1 MVEDEKTWD
10 GEINKMI
17 SANPGK
23 PEKLFMIELI
33 KKYSMLLDNPSSNI
47 GESLKILET
56 KLSKMIESAT
66 VKSTAD
72 TKPMLDLLEQFG
84 KLKADLSAKPPR
96 IIDKVDK
103 NIGPFWGNPNEKIE
117 DWLYV
122 IHNWQKLHAVPENRM
137 IPILTP
143 LIRGNALQLLKTFG
157 IETGGRGT
165 WSDFEKQLVALYDP
179 EHKKRKLRQ
188 ELRSLRQTGTN
199 FTDFTHKFQSIAVQ
213 LTMTQEELVD
223 LFTDSLMPKTKLH
236 VIELKAKTLTE
247 AITGATRFEDCCG
260 NSLNKPSHDIAIN
273 NIRKVN
279 YAKTNY
285 PKKPRYNS
293 FKEGN
298 DKFGKKPF
306 NKGYSNNYGAT
317 GRPTYPRTAGSKPA
331 VDRSKMKCFN
341 CQKEGHISKDC
352 RAPRKKV
359 QYSNLVTETSARKS
373 ENREELV
380 FQATSE
386 ENSILSTEALV
397 DGHAVQVSFDSGATA
412 SIISN
417 DVVKKYSLKTLT
429 SDIKVKTADNSV
441 SNVIGVTEEVTI
453 EVHGHI
459 CKLSLLIMDHEDH
472 DVLLGLNW
480 FAATGAGL
488 FPAEKILKFPGQKI
502 HLGMEGK
509 WVQDELSPTAMNPYD
524 EVLIS
529 EIIDSFDFAE
539 ESYWEPMTAEEIRTL
554 KIEPSAEVNKAQL
567 EQFNN
572 TIKSLKPLFAVTVA
586 DLKSCK
592 IGKHTIRTKDVNPIF
607 SPPYRKSQAE
617 RLILK
622 NEVAEM
628 LKHGIIEQSKSEWSS
643 PCVLVG
649 KRMARSVSVSTIAS

>member
-1 MVEDEKTWD
+1 MELLLGDEEAIGKISRATLSGVLKEQAKRSRKFLLYDSKNDIEPFFLVEDEKTWD

-223 LFTDSLMPKTKLH
+223 LFTDSLMPKTKL
-236 VIELKAKTLTE
+236 
-247 AITGATRFEDCCG
+247 
-260 NSLNKPSHDIAIN
+260 
-273 NIRKVN
+273 
-279 YAKTNY
+279 
-285 PKKPRYNS
+285 
-293 FKEGN
+293 
-298 DKFGKKPF
+298 
-306 NKGYSNNYGAT
+306 
-317 GRPTYPRTAGSKPA
+317 
-331 VDRSKMKCFN
+331 M
-341 CQKEGHISKDC
+341 
-352 RAPRKKV
+352 
-359 QYSNLVTETSARKS
+359 
-373 ENREELV
+373 
-380 FQATSE
+380 
-386 ENSILSTEALV
+386 
-397 DGHAVQVSFDSGATA
+397 
-412 SIISN
+412 
-417 DVVKKYSLKTLT
+417 
-429 SDIKVKTADNSV
+429 
-441 SNVIGVTEEVTI
+441 
-453 EVHGHI
+453 
-459 CKLSLLIMDHEDH
+459 
-472 DVLLGLNW
+472 
-480 FAATGAGL
+480 
-488 FPAEKILKFPGQKI
+488 
-502 HLGMEGK
+502 
-509 WVQDELSPTAMNPYD
+509 
-524 EVLIS
+524 
-529 EIIDSFDFAE
+529 
-539 ESYWEPMTAEEIRTL
+539 
-554 KIEPSAEVNKAQL
+554 
-567 EQFNN
+567 
-572 TIKSLKPLFAVTVA
+572 
-586 DLKSCK
+586 
-592 IGKHTIRTKDVNPIF
+592 
-607 SPPYRKSQAE
+607 
-617 RLILK
+617 
-622 NEVAEM
+622 
-628 LKHGIIEQSKSEWSS
+628 SS
-643 PCVLVG
+643 
-649 KRMARSVSVSTIAS
+649 S